1 MITLTLN
8 DIFNAVPA
16 LREISTK
23 EFPGS
28 VTFKIARLIRELD
41 KEIQLFEEERNK
53 IANKYGEKDENGNLV
68 IQEGGNIKILD
79 NKIQDCNEE
88 LQALFNT
95 QVEINANKLPIEIFD
110 SIEMT
115 PTQAMNLEAI
125 VDFE

>member
-1 MITLTLN
+1 MITMTLN

-95 QVEINANKLPIEIFD
+95 QVEINANKLPVDIFD

-115 PTQAMNLEAI
+115 PTQAMNLETI

>member
-1 MITLTLN
+1 MTLN

-41 KEIQLFEEERNK
+41 KEIQLFEEERSK

-79 NKIQDCNEE
+79 NKIQECNEE

-95 QVEINANKLPIEIFD
+95 QVEINANKLPVDIFD

>member
-1 MITLTLN
+1 MITMTLN

-41 KEIQLFEEERNK
+41 KEIQLFDEERSK

-95 QVEINANKLPIEIFD
+95 QVEINANKLPVDIFD

>member
-1 MITLTLN
+1 MTLN

-79 NKIQDCNEE
+79 NKIQDCNKE

-95 QVEINANKLPIEIFD
+95 QVEINANKLPVDIFD

>member
-28 VTFKIARLIRELD
+28 TTFKIARLIRELD

-53 IANKYGEKDENGNLV
+53 IANKYGEKDENGNL
-68 IQEGGNIKILD
+68 IPQENGTIKIPD
-79 NKIQDCNEE
+79 DKVQECNEE
-88 LQALFNT
+88 FQALFST

>member
-23 EFPGS
+23 EFSGS
-28 VTFKIARLIRELD
+28 TTFKIARLIRELD
-41 KEIQLFEEERNK
+41 KEIQLFEEERMK
-53 IANKYGEKDENGNLV
+53 IANKYGEKDENGNL
-68 IQEGGNIKILD
+68 IPQENGTIKIPD
-79 NKIQDCNEE
+79 DKVQECNEE
-88 LQALFNT
+88 FQALFNT

>member
-1 MITLTLN
+1 MITMTLN

-41 KEIQLFEEERNK
+41 KEIQLFEEERSK

-95 QVEINANKLPIEIFD
+95 QVEINANKLPVDIFD

>member
-28 VTFKIARLIRELD
+28 TTFKIARLIRELD
-41 KEIQLFEEERNK
+41 KEIQLFEEERMK
-53 IANKYGEKDENGNLV
+53 IANKYGEKDEEGNL
-68 IQEGGNIKILD
+68 IPQENGTIKIPD
-79 NKIQDCNEE
+79 DKVQECNEE
-88 LQALFNT
+88 FQALFNT
-95 QVEINANKLPIEIFD
+95 QVEINANKLPIKIFD

>member
-28 VTFKIARLIRELD
+28 TTFKIARLIRELD
-41 KEIQLFEEERNK
+41 KEIQLFEEERSK
-53 IANKYGEKDENGNLV
+53 IANKYGEKDENGMLIAQDNGMIKIPEDK
-68 IQEGGNIKILD
+68 IQE
-79 NKIQDCNEE
+79 CNEE
-88 LQALFNT
+88 LQALFST

-110 SIEMT
+110 SVEMT

>member
-1 MITLTLN
+1 MITMTLN

-16 LREISTK
+16 LREISAK

-41 KEIQLFEEERNK
+41 KEIQLFDEERSK

-95 QVEINANKLPIEIFD
+95 QVEINANKLPIDIFD

>member
-1 MITLTLN
+1 MITMTLN

-41 KEIQLFEEERNK
+41 KEIQLFDEERSK
-53 IANKYGEKDENGNLV
+53 IANKYGEKDVNGNLV

-95 QVEINANKLPIEIFD
+95 QVEINANKLPVDIFD

-115 PTQAMNLEAI
+115 PTQAMNLETI

>member
-28 VTFKIARLIRELD
+28 TTFKIARLIRELD
-41 KEIQLFEEERNK
+41 KEIQLFEEERMK
-53 IANKYGEKDENGNLV
+53 IANKYGEKDENGNL
-68 IQEGGNIKILD
+68 IPQENGAIKIPD
-79 NKIQDCNEE
+79 DKVQECNEE
-88 LQALFNT
+88 FQALFNT

>member
-1 MITLTLN
+1 MITMTLN

-41 KEIQLFEEERNK
+41 KEIQLFEEERSK

-79 NKIQDCNEE
+79 NKIQ
-88 LQALFNT
+88 
-95 QVEINANKLPIEIFD
+95 
-110 SIEMT
+110 
-115 PTQAMNLEAI
+115 
-125 VDFE
+125 

>member
-16 LREISTK
+16 LREISSK

-28 VTFKIARLIRELD
+28 TTFKIARLIRELD

-53 IANKYGEKDENGNLV
+53 IANKYGEKDENGVLITKDNGMIKISDDK
-68 IQEGGNIKILD
+68 IQE
-79 NKIQDCNEE
+79 CNEE
-88 LQALFNT
+88 LQALFST
-95 QVEINANKLPIEIFD
+95 QVEINANKLSVDIFD
-110 SIEMT
+110 TIEMT
-115 PTQAMNLEAI
+115 PTQAMNLEPI

>member
-1 MITLTLN
+1 MITMTLN

-28 VTFKIARLIRELD
+28 VNLKIARLIREVD

-95 QVEINANKLPIEIFD
+95 QVEINANKLPVDIFD

-115 PTQAMNLEAI
+115 PTQAMNLETI

>member
-1 MITLTLN
+1 MITMTLN

-16 LREISTK
+16 LREISSK

-41 KEIQLFEEERNK
+41 KEIQLFDEERSK

-95 QVEINANKLPIEIFD
+95 QVEINANKLPVDIFD

-115 PTQAMNLEAI
+115 PTQAMNLESI

>member
-1 MITLTLN
+1 MITMTLN

-41 KEIQLFEEERNK
+41 KEIQLFEEERSK
-53 IANKYGEKDENGNLV
+53 IANKYGEKDKNGMLITQDNGMIKIPDDK
-68 IQEGGNIKILD
+68 IQE
-79 NKIQDCNEE
+79 CNEE
-88 LQALFNT
+88 LQALFST
-95 QVEINANKLPIEIFD
+95 QVEINANKLSADIFD
-110 SIEMT
+110 NIEMT

>member
-28 VTFKIARLIRELD
+28 TTFKIARLIRELD
-41 KEIQLFEEERNK
+41 KEIQLFEEERFN
-53 IANKYGEKDENGNLV
+53 IANKYGEKDENGFL
-68 IQEGGNIKILD
+68 ISQENGTVKISED
-79 NKIQDCNEE
+79 KIQDCNKE
-88 LQALFNT
+88 LQALFET

-110 SIEMT
+110 GIEMT
-115 PTQAMNLEAI
+115 PVQAMNLEPV

>member
-28 VTFKIARLIRELD
+28 TTFKIARLIRELD
-41 KEIQLFEEERNK
+41 KEIQLFEEERMK
-53 IANKYGEKDENGNLV
+53 IANKYGEKDENGNL
-68 IQEGGNIKILD
+68 ISQENGTIKIPD
-79 NKIQDCNEE
+79 NKVQECNEE
-88 LQALFNT
+88 FQALFST

>member
-1 MITLTLN
+1 MITMTLN

-41 KEIQLFEEERNK
+41 KEIQLFEEERSK

-95 QVEINANKLPIEIFD
+95 QVEINANKLPIDIFD

>member
-28 VTFKIARLIRELD
+28 TTFKIARLIRELD
-41 KEIQLFEEERNK
+41 KEIQLFEEERMK
-53 IANKYGEKDENGNLV
+53 IANKYGEKDENGNL
-68 IQEGGNIKILD
+68 IPQENGAIKILD
-79 NKIQDCNEE
+79 DKVQECNEE
-88 LQALFNT
+88 FQALFNT

>member
-28 VTFKIARLIRELD
+28 TTFKIARLIRELD
-41 KEIQLFEEERNK
+41 KEIQLFEEERMK
-53 IANKYGEKDENGNLV
+53 IANKYGEKDENGNL
-68 IQEGGNIKILD
+68 ISQENGTIKIPD
-79 NKIQDCNEE
+79 DKVQECNEE
-88 LQALFNT
+88 FQALFNT

>member
-28 VTFKIARLIRELD
+28 ITFKIARLIRELD
-41 KEIQLFEEERNK
+41 KEIQLFEEERMK
-53 IANKYGEKDENGNLV
+53 IANKYGEKDENGNL
-68 IQEGGNIKILD
+68 IPQENGTIKIPD
-79 NKIQDCNEE
+79 DKVQECNEE
-88 LQALFNT
+88 FQALFST
-95 QVEINANKLPIEIFD
+95 QVEINANKLPVEIFD

>member
-1 MITLTLN
+1 MITMTLN

-79 NKIQDCNEE
+79 NKIQDCNKE

-95 QVEINANKLPIEIFD
+95 QVEINANKLPVDIFD

>member
-1 MITLTLN
+1 MITMTLN

-41 KEIQLFEEERNK
+41 KEIQLFDEERSK

-95 QVEINANKLPIEIFD
+95 QVEINANKLPVDIFD

-115 PTQAMNLEAI
+115 PTQAMNLETI

>member
-1 MITLTLN
+1 MITMTLN
-8 DIFNAVPA
+8 DIFNAVPT

-41 KEIQLFEEERNK
+41 KEIQLFDEERNK

-68 IQEGGNIKILD
+68 IQEGGSIKILD

-88 LQALFNT
+88 LQALFST
-95 QVEINANKLPIEIFD
+95 QIEINANKLPIDIFD

>member
-95 QVEINANKLPIEIFD
+95 QVEINANKLPVDIFD

>member
-28 VTFKIARLIRELD
+28 TTFKIARLIRELD
-41 KEIQLFEEERNK
+41 KEIQLFEEERMK
-53 IANKYGEKDENGNLV
+53 IANKYGEKDENGNL
-68 IQEGGNIKILD
+68 IPQENGTIKIPD
-79 NKIQDCNEE
+79 DKVQECNEE
-88 LQALFNT
+88 FQALFNT
-95 QVEINANKLPIEIFD
+95 QVEINANKLPIEIFN

-115 PTQAMNLEAI
+115 PTQAMNLESI
-125 VDFE
+125 VEFE

>member
-1 MITLTLN
+1 MITMTLN
-8 DIFNAVPA
+8 DIFNAVPT

-41 KEIQLFEEERNK
+41 KEIQLFEEERSK

-79 NKIQDCNEE
+79 NKIQECNEE

-95 QVEINANKLPIEIFD
+95 QVEINANKLPVDIFD

>member
-1 MITLTLN
+1 MITMTLN

-28 VTFKIARLIRELD
+28 TTFKIARLIRELD
-41 KEIQLFEEERNK
+41 KEIQLFEEERSK

-95 QVEINANKLPIEIFD
+95 QVEINANKLPVDIFD